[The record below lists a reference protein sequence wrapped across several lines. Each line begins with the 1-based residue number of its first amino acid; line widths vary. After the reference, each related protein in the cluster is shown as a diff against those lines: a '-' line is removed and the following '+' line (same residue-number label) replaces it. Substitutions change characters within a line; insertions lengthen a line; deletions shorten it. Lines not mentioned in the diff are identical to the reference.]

1 MALQFGD
8 FTLDESRRQVMR
20 GDQPL
25 HLSPKAFQL
34 LSILIERSPQA
45 IAKTDLQERLWPE
58 TFVTEGNLAGLVAE
72 LRQALGDDAKEPRFI
87 RTLYGFGYSF
97 AASTAETSAAADRPR
112 QVRWGHM
119 TALALIATVGIVA
132 LLSLRSSPVQTGAP
146 IRSIAVLPFDASG
159 TDRADEHL
167 APRSGRASVVVLAAA
182 SLLPREGASA
192 SVDT

>member
-1 MALQFGD
+1 MQPGSHESSFSSGGSLWTNAGQIMRRSWKSRQDSMGIAKECLGAHNRRHSRTLPMALQFGD

-97 AASTAETSAAADRPR
+97 AE
-112 QVRWGHM
+112 
-119 TALALIATVGIVA
+119 I
-132 LLSLRSSPVQTGAP
+132 
-146 IRSIAVLPFDASG
+146 
-159 TDRADEHL
+159 
-167 APRSGRASVVVLAAA
+167 GRAHV
-182 SLLPREGASA
+182 
-192 SVDT
+192 